1 MSILDRA
8 KAHFDSQGVKKI
20 EVPEWPDEKGNPT
33 ILYSSPVSMNDR
45 KVLRAAA
52 DGDES
57 EFLIRLVIL
66 KCELEDGTKA
76 FDLSDKPA
84 LMKKVDP
91 AIIQRI
97 ANKVAE
103 APNVDEMV
111 GK

>member
-20 EVPEWPDEKGNPT
+20 EVPEWADDNGNPT

-45 KVLRAAA
+45 KALRQAA
-52 DGDES
+52 DGDEA
-57 EFLIRLVIL
+57 EFMVRLVIL
-66 KCELEDGTKA
+66 KCELEDGSKA
-76 FDLSDKPA
+76 FDLSDKPM

-91 AIIQRI
+91 NIIQRI
-97 ANKVAE
+97 ASKIAE
-103 APNVDEMV
+103 VDDMV

>member
-20 EVPEWPDEKGNPT
+20 EIPEWPDEKGNPT
-33 ILYSSPVSMNDR
+33 ILYATPVSMNDR
-45 KVLRAAA
+45 RSLRAVA

-57 EFLIRLVIL
+57 EFLVRLVIL
-66 KCELEDGTKA
+66 KCELEDGSKA
-76 FDLSDKPA
+76 FDLSDKPM

-91 AIIQRI
+91 NIIQRI
-97 ANKVAE
+97 ATKIAE
-103 APNVDEMV
+103 APTVDDMV

>member
-20 EVPEWPDEKGNPT
+20 EVPEWPDDKGNPT
-33 ILYSSPVSMNDR
+33 VLYASPVSMNDR
-45 KVLRAAA
+45 VALRKAA
-52 DGDES
+52 DGDEA
-57 EFLIRLVIL
+57 EFMVRLVIL

-76 FDLSDKPA
+76 FDLSDKPM

-91 AIIQRI
+91 NIIQRI
-97 ANKVAE
+97 AAKIAE
-103 APNVDEMV
+103 APAVDDMV

>member
-20 EVPEWPDEKGNPT
+20 EVPEWPDDKGNPT
-33 ILYSSPVSMNDR
+33 ILYSGPVTMNDR
-45 KVLRAAA
+45 KALRTAA
-52 DGDES
+52 DGDEA
-57 EFLIRLVIL
+57 EFLVRLVIL

-76 FDLSDKPA
+76 FDLSDKPM

-91 AIIQRI
+91 NIIQRI
-97 ANKVAE
+97 ANKIAE
-103 APNVDEMV
+103 APTVDDMV